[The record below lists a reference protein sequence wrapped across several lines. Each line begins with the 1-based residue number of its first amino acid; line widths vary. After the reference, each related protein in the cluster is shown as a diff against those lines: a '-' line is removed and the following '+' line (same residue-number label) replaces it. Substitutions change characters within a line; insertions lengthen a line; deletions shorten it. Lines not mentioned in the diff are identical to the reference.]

1 MSALAE
7 VFAAEDHPP
16 TLAAQV
22 LAHRTAA
29 HLSQVALAARAHVRQ
44 ATVATIETG
53 ANTDAATLAKLA
65 DALGVALVVHPGAT
79 PPVSR
84 PKR

>member
-1 MSALAE
+1 MSAP
-7 VFAAEDHPP
+7 PP
-16 TLAAQV
+16 TLATQL

-29 HLSQVALAARAHVRQ
+29 RLTQRALSLRAHVRQ
-44 ATVATIETG
+44 ATVATVEAG

-65 DALGVALVVHPGAT
+65 DALGVALTVHPGAT